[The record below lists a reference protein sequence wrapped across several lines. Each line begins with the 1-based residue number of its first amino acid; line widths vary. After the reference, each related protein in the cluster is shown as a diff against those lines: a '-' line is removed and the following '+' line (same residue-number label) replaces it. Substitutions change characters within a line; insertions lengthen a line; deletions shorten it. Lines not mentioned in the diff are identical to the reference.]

1 MMTTQQTGMDV
12 SQIAQV
18 LSQAGCVMEGVRQT
32 RILVLFDHLGFIKTM
47 PLIPLFESLNVE
59 MDSEWDLRNEMMTTQ

>member
-18 LSQAGCVMEGVRQT
+18 SSQAGYVMEGVRQT
-32 RILVLFDHLGFIKTM
+32 RILALFDHLDIIRTM
-47 PLIPLFESLNVE
+47 PLIQQFVLLNAE
-59 MDSEWDLRNEMMTTQ
+59 MDLE